1 MDVAFVISQRLEE
14 LGLGQRDL
22 AHAARVTESYISQLL
37 SRKKAPPAPN
47 RTDIYRKMDRV
58 LKLPSGEL
66 ARLADLQRREQ
77 LKKEVG
83 EAPTPLF
90 REVRELIL
98 QRCERAAEPVVRA
111 IFERQPFGELERLVT
126 QTLLETVKRLIK
138 NELENPVWLR
148 TVAHLSDRSYEEMR
162 VAVLEF
168 LDTDL
173 FQVSVENCAAF
184 LGPLVE
190 SWTIDLATFELE
202 IVLNPKVISDNVKR
216 FAFVESEPDVSAGAE
231 PGFAAFRADPAL
243 SGTAVLLS
251 RPTKSSGPAPFSH
264 GARGAVA
271 PPFPHASRY
280 PTQQCQIAMSRTPTA
295 KTDMNAVPR
304 FGHECVVKFATCLVP
319 ITTGMNPLM
328 VTGACGSRSWPK
340 T

>member
-22 AHAARVTESYISQLL
+22 ARAARVTESYVSQLL

-126 QTLLETVKRLIK
+126 QTLLETVKRVIK

-148 TVAHLSDRSYEEMR
+148 TVAHLSDRSYEELR

-173 FQVSVENCAAF
+173 FQVSVENSAAF

-202 IVLNPKVISDNVKR
+202 IVLNHKVISDNVKR

-243 SGTAVLLS
+243 SGTATEEELAFLQGLRFTRR
-251 RPTKSSGPAPFSH
+251 RPT
-264 GARGAVA
+264 
-271 PPFPHASRY
+271 
-280 PTQQCQIAMSRTPTA
+280 
-295 KTDMNAVPR
+295 
-304 FGHECVVKFATCLVP
+304 
-319 ITTGMNPLM
+319 PLYYYRALQNLRDPLHFRM
-328 VTGACGSRSWPK
+328 G
-340 T
+340 

>member
-22 AHAARVTESYISQLL
+22 ARAARVTESYVSQLL

-66 ARLADLQRREQ
+66 ARLADLQRKEQ
-77 LKKEVG
+77 LKKQVG
-83 EAPTPLF
+83 DEPAPLF

-98 QRCERAAEPVVRA
+98 QRCDRATEPVIRT

-126 QTLLETVKRLIK
+126 QTLLETVKRVVK
-138 NELENPVWLR
+138 DELENPVWLR
-148 TVAHLSDRSYEEMR
+148 TVARLSERGYEEMR

-173 FQVSVENCAAF
+173 FQVSVEHGMAF
-184 LGPLVE
+184 LGPLLE

-202 IVLNPKVISDNVKR
+202 VILNHEVISDNVNR
-216 FAFVESEPDVSAGAE
+216 FAFIEREPELPSGEE
-231 PGFAAFRADPAL
+231 PGLTAFLADRSL
-243 SGTAVLLS
+243 SGTATDEEIAFLKRLRFTHH
-251 RPTKSSGPAPFSH
+251 RPTPLYYYRALQNLRDPLHF
-264 GARGAVA
+264 
-271 PPFPHASRY
+271 
-280 PTQQCQIAMSRTPTA
+280 
-295 KTDMNAVPR
+295 
-304 FGHECVVKFATCLVP
+304 L
-319 ITTGMNPLM
+319 TG
-328 VTGACGSRSWPK
+328 
-340 T
+340 